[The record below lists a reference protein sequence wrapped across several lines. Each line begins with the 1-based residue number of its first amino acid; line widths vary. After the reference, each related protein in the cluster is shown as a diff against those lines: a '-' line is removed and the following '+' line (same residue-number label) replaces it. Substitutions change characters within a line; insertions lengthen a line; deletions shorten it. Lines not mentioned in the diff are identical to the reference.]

1 MFSNIHLIGLGG
13 TGANLIQT
21 LLESDRLQNLLKSED
36 FNIAC
41 LAIDVA
47 DGDLNNLQ
55 NTYKAT
61 LEKLASK
68 GIPVDKLWVRAL
80 NIKFNTPD
88 SLFEFMEKYD
98 KYVEKEGIQI
108 KNYKP
113 WLKSSISIPPLAGGV
128 GRQRALS
135 KAVYNQ
141 NPANSRRP
149 LRIRRWNRQWNGPR
163 LRSPSQ
169 VQAWFI
175 CAHYWDDDTSKHR

>member
-21 LLESDRLQNLLKSED
+21 LLESDRLQNLLQSED

-68 GIPVDKLWVRAL
+68 
-80 NIKFNTPD
+80 
-88 SLFEFMEKYD
+88 
-98 KYVEKEGIQI
+98 
-108 KNYKP
+108 
-113 WLKSSISIPPLAGGV
+113 SSG
-128 GRQRALS
+128 
-135 KAVYNQ
+135 
-141 NPANSRRP
+141 
-149 LRIRRWNRQWNGPR
+149 
-163 LRSPSQ
+163 
-169 VQAWFI
+169 
-175 CAHYWDDDTSKHR
+175 